1 MEVTFNSKELFFPN
15 LPFFTGVLDSCEQK
29 DLPFSLPF
37 TLTYDKNKELIIQ
50 KYSEETEKFNE
61 KAYQIGSSLSIGT
74 GYGSFGVRRSE
85 DVLKHI
91 SLALDHNLNKSF
103 LEIGCG
109 DGYLLHRL
117 RQMGANKVLGC
128 EPGPKAIEGKK
139 KYGIEIKNYFMKKE
153 LFQEKFYFIFSNGT
167 LEHVSDP
174 DLFIRQQKEL
184 TKEEGIVFF
193 AVPNCELKLKLG
205 DENILS
211 LEHWNYFTRNSLIKL
226 MNRNGLNE
234 TRAVIGINNA
244 MIYGWGRNS
253 KKAVEKDDTNDKEL
267 FYHYCEKIIK
277 NRNLLKE
284 RVNKLAENRKTIGF
298 YGAGLSLLTIIPKT
312 IQPRFFDTD
321 VAKHGKYLPGYK
333 NIIENPKNLL
343 NKIVD
348 ELWIT
353 AVDYDDEITNYLERE
368 LKISKEIEIF
378 SIKKFLE
385 STSYSHK

>member
-15 LPFFTGVLDSCEQK
+15 LPFFTGVLDSYEQK
-29 DLPFSLPF
+29 DLPLSLPF
-37 TLTYDKNKELIIQ
+37 TLIYDRNKELIVQ

-117 RQMGANKVLGC
+117 REMGANKVLGC

-277 NRNLLKE
+277 NRNLLKK
-284 RVNKLAENRKTIGF
+284 RVNNLAENRKTIGF